1 MLYQTILQKINKH
14 TAVKPWDEG
23 SQDIFRMAR
32 ASGKG
37 VMGYLESLD
46 VANAQKLRDIIP
58 QAWPRELQQ
67 GDLVVSQNIHGAWRV
82 DPKATK

>member
-1 MLYQTILQKINKH
+1 MLWNTILAKINKH

-23 SQDIFRMAR
+23 SQDILRMAR

-37 VMGYLESLD
+37 VLGYLEDID
-46 VANAQKLRDIIP
+46 VRNAQKLRDIIP
-58 QAWPRELQQ
+58 DPWPRELQK

-82 DPKATK
+82 DPKE